1 MPHEFS
7 IYTPKEISL
16 FTDINLKPL
25 AFLGLVFSLF
35 ILNEFID
42 LPKEE
47 NYRYI
52 LFNILWITVAL
63 VGFYYYSLM
72 RIDGDLGSDELFKKL
87 VFHKDR
93 IVIDN
98 EIINLNDIQKITIKA
113 FDFVRDERPFIMQNN
128 RTSYSLGVSNHLAI
142 VLDTDKVI
150 NIQFQLISEKEL
162 LKVKDELINYYQE
175 GKISLLNITEAL
187 HITKYEDI
195 QQFTEDYPIKNVN

>member
-7 IYTPKEISL
+7 IYTPKEKSL

-35 ILNEFID
+35 ILNELID
-42 LPKEE
+42 LPQEE
-47 NYRYI
+47 KFRTI
-52 LFNILWITVAL
+52 LLNSLWITVAL

-113 FDFVRDERPFIMQNN
+113 FDFVRNERPFIMQNN
-128 RTSYSLGVSNHLAI
+128 RTKRN
-142 VLDTDKVI
+142 
-150 NIQFQLISEKEL
+150 
-162 LKVKDELINYYQE
+162 
-175 GKISLLNITEAL
+175 
-187 HITKYEDI
+187 
-195 QQFTEDYPIKNVN
+195 